1 MSNMESAACWA
12 RDTTL
17 RWLILL
23 MLHDGVCTSSAI
35 ELGVLWCAIRKIV
48 DEESNEGKGEDMK
61 EVVEGVILEDSRM

>member
-23 MLHDGVCTSSAI
+23 MLHDGVGTSSAI
-35 ELGVLWCAIRKIV
+35 EIGVLLCAIRKIV
-48 DEESNEGKGEDMK
+48 DESSEGKGEDTK
-61 EVVEGVILEDSRM
+61 DVGEGVILEDSRM